1 MPSYDVASVMY
12 SALAPGHLPFHNQ
25 TIRTPTG
32 EPYNGVAFSK
42 KICGVS
48 IIRSGSGPADLARH
62 VIACRLTR
70 QTRVYNAWR

>member
-1 MPSYDVASVMY
+1 M
-12 SALAPGHLPFHNQ
+12 ALLLGHLPFHNQ

-48 IIRSGSGPADLARH
+48 IIRSGEAMEVRRCIIDSPSAVCLLILYQFISDPPGLNKTWH
-62 VIACRLTR
+62 
-70 QTRVYNAWR
+70 Y